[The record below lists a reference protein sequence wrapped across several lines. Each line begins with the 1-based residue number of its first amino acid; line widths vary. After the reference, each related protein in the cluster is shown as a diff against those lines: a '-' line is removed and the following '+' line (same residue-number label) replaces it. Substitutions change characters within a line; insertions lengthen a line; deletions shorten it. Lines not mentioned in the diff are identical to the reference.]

1 MSANTL
7 YWHDYETWGTDPG
20 ADKPSQFAGIRTDED
35 LNIVGEPLMLYCR
48 PAADCLPQ
56 PMASIVTGISPQRAL
71 AEGVPE
77 IEFIQRILAELGA
90 PGTCGVGYNSLRFD
104 DEVTRHT
111 LYRNLLDPYE
121 REWRSGNSR
130 WDIIDMVRLTYALRP
145 QGIAWPQRETAN
157 GESVPSFRLEELT
170 AANGI
175 AHEGAHDALSD
186 VRATIDMARLVRSK
200 QPKLYDYVYRLR
212 RKQEVA
218 KLIDLRKRTPLLH
231 VSGMVPASQGHL
243 TYIVPLANHPV
254 NRNAIIVANL
264 AMDPEPLLS
273 LDPERLRER
282 LYTARGELG
291 DGELPVGLKLVH
303 LNKCPVLAPA
313 NMLDDKRAAELGIDK
328 AACEANW
335 QKLRDVDL
343 TEKLHQVYLDS
354 EFPQRDVEASLYG
367 GFLNDDDRDLCRQL
381 HRDLAER
388 GPEALAGQVPFA
400 DQRLPELLFRLR
412 ARNFPETLSAQE
424 QQRWQQWCCRRL
436 TDPGAGGSITL
447 EAYFEQI
454 AELREQFPQKAE
466 LLDQLESWG
475 DSLLARSRSR

>member
-1 MSANTL
+1 VSKTTL

-48 PAADCLPQ
+48 PGSDCLPQ
-56 PMASIVTGISPQRAL
+56 PMASLVTGISPQKAL
-71 AEGVPE
+71 SEGVPE

-145 QGIAWPQRETAN
+145 QGIHWPEREAD
-157 GESVPSFRLEELT
+157 GQKVPSFKLEALT

-186 VRATIDMARLVRSK
+186 VRATIEMARLVRTR

-212 RKQEVA
+212 RKQEA
-218 KLIDLRKRTPLLH
+218 TRLIDLRNRKPLLH
-231 VSGMVPASQGHL
+231 ISGKVPATQGHL
-243 TYIVPLANHPV
+243 TYIVPLAAHPV
-254 NRNAIIVANL
+254 NRNAVIAANL
-264 AMDPEPLLS
+264 AMDPEPLFS
-273 LDPERLRER
+273 LDAEALRER
-282 LYTARGELG
+282 LYTARDQLGE
-291 DGELPVGLKLVH
+291 GELPAGLKLVH

-313 NMLDDKRAAELGIDK
+313 NMLDDGRAAELGIDK

-335 QKLRDVDL
+335 HRLREIDL
-343 TEKLHQVYLDS
+343 TEKLHRVYLDS
-354 EFPQRDVEASLYG
+354 DFPKRDVEASLYD
-367 GFLNDDDRDLCRQL
+367 GFLNDADRDLCRQL

-388 GPEALAGQVPFA
+388 GPEALVSPVSFA

-412 ARNFPETLSAQE
+412 ARNFPGTLSTEE
-424 QQRWQQWCCRRL
+424 QQRWQEWRYRRL
-436 TDPGAGGSITL
+436 TDPGAGASITL
-447 EAYFEQI
+447 EPYFEQI
-454 AELREQFPQKAE
+454 AALRGQFPDKAE

-475 DSLLARSRSR
+475 DSLLA